1 MKQQAKII
9 EGRDAVMDIPDPL
22 LRKIL
27 GEASR
32 SGKNQTRAIIAFMIV
47 LAGGGGSWMVST
59 ETQIE
64 KAKKIAADRAAIEAR
79 REERVLA
86 QEIKTER
93 TAERLEDIAVYLVQ
107 QGRYV
112 EDMVRAVSP
121 KNAKLP
127 PRPPGLD
134 AIERDIQTGSRR
146 GQR

>member
-9 EGRDAVMDIPDPL
+9 EGREDVMAIPDPL
-22 LRKIL
+22 LRKLL
-27 GEASR
+27 GDAAR
-32 SGKNQTRAIIAFMIV
+32 SGKNQTRVIIAIMIA
-47 LAGGGGSWMVST
+47 LAGGGGSWMAST
-59 ETQIE
+59 ESQIE
-64 KAKKIAADRAAIEAR
+64 HAQKIAADRAAIEAR

-121 KNAKLP
+121 KKAKLP